1 MNTKDKIKLKC
12 QEIEDLLIQKNDAYG
27 DSALNPV
34 GIFSSLKASEAI
46 RIRLDDK
53 LKRIANVGLNDETED
68 TLMDCAGY
76 MVLLMIANDNESN
89 DIQKCVREGEPSSH
103 TNGNSSEQDSSG
115 EVWFDNISGTRWS

>member
-68 TLMDCAGY
+68 TLLDCAGY

-89 DIQKCVREGEPSSH
+89 NIQERLRQGGATPH
-103 TNGNSSEQDSSG
+103 TTSDSAEKNTG
-115 EVWFDNISGTRWS
+115 GQVWFSDSTST

>member
-12 QEIEDLLIQKNDAYG
+12 QEVEDLLIQKNDAYG

-89 DIQKCVREGEPSSH
+89 NIQERIRQGSTTSH
-103 TNGNSSEQDSSG
+103 TIGDSVISYTRREVSG
-115 EVWFDNISGTRWS
+115 SNTEGS

>member
-53 LKRIANVGLNDETED
+53 LKRIANVGVNYETED
-68 TLMDCAGY
+68 TLMDILIRSQSCLRR
-76 MVLLMIANDNESN
+76 VNINV
-89 DIQKCVREGEPSSH
+89 I
-103 TNGNSSEQDSSG
+103 
-115 EVWFDNISGTRWS
+115 EVQNNVSAMLEKRIIRS

>member
-1 MNTKDKIKLKC
+1 MNTKEKIQFKC
-12 QEIEDLLIQKNDAYG
+12 AELEDLLIKKNDAYG

-68 TLMDCAGY
+68 TLLDCAGY

-89 DIQKCVREGEPSSH
+89 NIQERLRQGGAAPH
-103 TNGNSSEQDSSG
+103 TASDSSKKDTG
-115 EVWFDNISGTRWS
+115 GQVWFSDSTST

>member
-12 QEIEDLLIQKNDAYG
+12 QEVEDLLIQKNDAYG

-68 TLMDCAGY
+68 TLLDCAGY

-89 DIQKCVREGEPSSH
+89 NIQERLRQGGTASH
-103 TNGNSSEQDSSG
+103 TDRDSVDEDTVG
-115 EVWFDNISGTRWS
+115 EVWFSHSAST

>member
-1 MNTKDKIKLKC
+1 MNTREKLIKKCDELK
-12 QEIEDLLIQKNDAYG
+12 DLLLEKNDAYG

-46 RIRLDDK
+46 KIRLDDK

-76 MVLLMIANDNESN
+76 MILLMIANDNESN
-89 DIQKCVREGEPSSH
+89 NIQERLREGGTTPH
-103 TNGNSSEQDSSG
+103 TAGDSTEQDTVG
-115 EVWFDNISGTRWS
+115 EVWFSHSSST

>member
-1 MNTKDKIKLKC
+1 MNTKKKIQLKC
-12 QEIEDLLIQKNDAYG
+12 AELEDLLIQKNDAYG

-46 RIRLDDK
+46 KIRLDDK

-76 MVLLMIANDNESN
+76 MILLMIANDNESN
-89 DIQKCVREGEPSSH
+89 NIQERLREGGTTPH
-103 TNGNSSEQDSSG
+103 TAEHSVEEDTVG
-115 EVWFDNISGTRWS
+115 EVWFSDSTST

>member
-1 MNTKDKIKLKC
+1 MNTKEKIQFKC
-12 QEIEDLLIQKNDAYG
+12 AELEDLLLKKNDAYG

-76 MVLLMIANDNESN
+76 MILLMIANENESN
-89 DIQKCVREGEPSSH
+89 NIQERLREGGTTPH
-103 TNGNSSEQDSSG
+103 TTSDSTKEDPRG
-115 EVWFDNISGTRWS
+115 KFWFSDSTST

>member
-12 QEIEDLLIQKNDAYG
+12 QEVEDLLIQKNDAYG

-53 LKRIANVGLNDETED
+53 LNRIANVGLNDETED
-68 TLMDCAGY
+68 TLLDCAGY

-89 DIQKCVREGEPSSH
+89 NIQERLREGGTTPY
-103 TNGNSSEQDSSG
+103 TAGDSSQENTG
-115 EVWFDNISGTRWS
+115 VKIWFSDSTST

>member
-12 QEIEDLLIQKNDAYG
+12 QEVEDLLIQKNDAYG

-89 DIQKCVREGEPSSH
+89 NIQERLREGGTAPH
-103 TNGNSSEQDSSG
+103 TAGDSSEKNTGG
-115 EVWFDNISGTRWS
+115 EVWFSDSTST

>member
-53 LKRIANVGLNDETED
+53 LKRIANVGLSDETED
-68 TLMDCAGY
+68 TLLDCAGY

-89 DIQKCVREGEPSSH
+89 DIQERLREGGTTPH
-103 TNGNSSEQDSSG
+103 TAEHSIEEDTVG
-115 EVWFDNISGTRWS
+115 EVWFSHSTST

>member
-1 MNTKDKIKLKC
+1 MNTKEKIQFKC
-12 QEIEDLLIQKNDAYG
+12 AELEDLLIKKNDAYG

-76 MVLLMIANDNESN
+76 MVLLMIANENESN
-89 DIQKCVREGEPSSH
+89 NIQERLREGGTTPH
-103 TNGNSSEQDSSG
+103 TTSDSTKKDPRG
-115 EVWFDNISGTRWS
+115 KFWFSDSTST

>member
-12 QEIEDLLIQKNDAYG
+12 QEVEDLLIQKNDAYG

-89 DIQKCVREGEPSSH
+89 NIQERLRQGGTTSH
-103 TNGNSSEQDSSG
+103 TVGDCTISYTRREVSESDTGDS
-115 EVWFDNISGTRWS
+115 

>member
-89 DIQKCVREGEPSSH
+89 NIQERLREGGTTPHTAGDSAQENTGGKIWFSDSPS
-103 TNGNSSEQDSSG
+103 T
-115 EVWFDNISGTRWS
+115 

>member
-53 LKRIANVGLNDETED
+53 LKRIANVGVGDKTED

-89 DIQKCVREGEPSSH
+89 NIQERLRQGGTASH
-103 TNGNSSEQDSSG
+103 TASDSTKEDSRG
-115 EVWFDNISGTRWS
+115 KFWFSDSTST

>member
-1 MNTKDKIKLKC
+1 MNTKEKIKLKC

-89 DIQKCVREGEPSSH
+89 DIQERLREGGTTPH
-103 TNGNSSEQDSSG
+103 TISDSAKKDPRG
-115 EVWFDNISGTRWS
+115 KFWFSDSTST

>member
-89 DIQKCVREGEPSSH
+89 NIQERLRQGGTTSH
-103 TNGNSSEQDSSG
+103 TTRDSSKKNTDG
-115 EVWFDNISGTRWS
+115 KVWFTDTTST

>member
-12 QEIEDLLIQKNDAYG
+12 QEVEDLLIQKNDAYG

-68 TLMDCAGY
+68 TLLDCAGY

-89 DIQKCVREGEPSSH
+89 NIQERLRQGGTAPH
-103 TNGNSSEQDSSG
+103 TTSDSTKEDPRG
-115 EVWFDNISGTRWS
+115 KFWFSDSTST

>member
-12 QEIEDLLIQKNDAYG
+12 QEVEDLLIQKNDAYG

-68 TLMDCAGY
+68 TLLDCAGY

-89 DIQKCVREGEPSSH
+89 NIQERLRQGGTASH
-103 TNGNSSEQDSSG
+103 TASDSAKKNTGGQIWLS
-115 EVWFDNISGTRWS
+115 DSTST

>member
-1 MNTKDKIKLKC
+1 MNTKEKIQFKC
-12 QEIEDLLIQKNDAYG
+12 AELEDLLIRKNDAYG

-76 MVLLMIANDNESN
+76 MILLMIANDNESN
-89 DIQKCVREGEPSSH
+89 NIQERLREGGTTPHTTSDSTKEDPRGKFWFSH
-103 TNGNSSEQDSSG
+103 STS
-115 EVWFDNISGTRWS
+115 T

>member
-76 MVLLMIANDNESN
+76 MILLMIANENESN
-89 DIQKCVREGEPSSH
+89 NIQERLREGGTTPH
-103 TNGNSSEQDSSG
+103 TTSDSAKEDPRG
-115 EVWFDNISGTRWS
+115 KFWFSDSTST

>member
-68 TLMDCAGY
+68 TLLDCAGY
-76 MVLLMIANDNESN
+76 MVLLMIALDNESN
-89 DIQKCVREGEPSSH
+89 NIQERLREEDTTSH
-103 TNGNSSEQDSSG
+103 TAGDSSEEDTVG
-115 EVWFDNISGTRWS
+115 EVWFSNRTST

>member
-68 TLMDCAGY
+68 TLLDCAGY

-89 DIQKCVREGEPSSH
+89 NIQERLRQGGTAPH
-103 TNGNSSEQDSSG
+103 TTSDSTKEDPRG
-115 EVWFDNISGTRWS
+115 KLWFSDSTST

>member
-1 MNTKDKIKLKC
+1 MNTKKKIQLKC
-12 QEIEDLLIQKNDAYG
+12 AELEDLLIQKNDAYG

-46 RIRLDDK
+46 KIRLDDK

-76 MVLLMIANDNESN
+76 MILLMIANDNESN
-89 DIQKCVREGEPSSH
+89 NIQERLREGGTTPH
-103 TNGNSSEQDSSG
+103 TAEHSTEEDTVG
-115 EVWFDNISGTRWS
+115 EVWFSDSTST

>member
-68 TLMDCAGY
+68 TLLDCAGY

-89 DIQKCVREGEPSSH
+89 NIQERLREGGTTPHTTSDSTKEDPRGKFWFSH
-103 TNGNSSEQDSSG
+103 STS
-115 EVWFDNISGTRWS
+115 T

>member
-12 QEIEDLLIQKNDAYG
+12 QEVEDLLIQKNDAYG

-68 TLMDCAGY
+68 TLLDCAGY

-89 DIQKCVREGEPSSH
+89 NIQERLRQGGTAPH
-103 TNGNSSEQDSSG
+103 TASDSSKKDTG
-115 EVWFDNISGTRWS
+115 GQVWFSDSTSA

>member
-12 QEIEDLLIQKNDAYG
+12 QEVEDLLIQKNDAYG

-53 LKRIANVGLNDETED
+53 LKRIANVGLSDETED
-68 TLMDCAGY
+68 TLLDCAGY

-89 DIQKCVREGEPSSH
+89 DIQERLREGGTTPH
-103 TNGNSSEQDSSG
+103 TTTDSTK
-115 EVWFDNISGTRWS
+115 EDPRRKFWFSDSTST

>member
-68 TLMDCAGY
+68 TLMDCVGY

-89 DIQKCVREGEPSSH
+89 DIQERLREGSAAPH
-103 TNGNSSEQDSSG
+103 TAGDSSEENTRG
-115 EVWFDNISGTRWS
+115 KVWFSDSTST